1 MLEILY
7 LTQST
12 LFQPDAKFVSKHQII
27 KTKGIIALLPGSRK
41 QELHYALPKYI
52 EVARAFP
59 EKTFGLSAINNLPSE
74 LYDKVLE
81 EPNVIPVPEDNYN
94 LLLNAEAAI
103 VTSGTATL
111 ETAIFEVPQI
121 VTYEGSKLSYEIAR
135 RLVKVNYI
143 SLVNLIADEEVVKEF
158 IQQDFTP
165 ENLIQELKN
174 ILEKKQLSCQ
184 NHTWI
189 QKNQAAAWQ
198 TKCIR
203 KHRKGDLR
211 IALRTKA

>member
-1 MLEILY
+1 
-7 LTQST
+7 
-12 LFQPDAKFVSKHQII
+12 
-27 KTKGIIALLPGSRK
+27 
-41 QELHYALPKYI
+41 
-52 EVARAFP
+52 
-59 EKTFGLSAINNLPSE
+59 LSP
-74 LYDKVLE
+74 
-81 EPNVIPVPEDNYN
+81 P
-94 LLLNAEAAI
+94 
-103 VTSGTATL
+103 GTATL

-174 ILEKKQLSCQ
+174 ILEKNSYRAK
-184 NHTWI
+184 I
-189 QKNQAAAWQ
+189 IRGYKKNQAAAWQ